1 MQLNQFNTIYFIGAG
16 GIGMSALAR
25 YFNTLG
31 KKVLG
36 YDKTETALTKLLL
49 DEGIE
54 IHYNDMGSKV
64 LDLIPMK
71 ENTLVIYTPAVP
83 KEFGELTT
91 CQNEDYTVIKRA
103 AALGIISKAFE
114 TIGVAGT
121 HGKTTTTSILAN
133 VLSQTKKGCNAFIGG
148 IATNFNSN
156 CVLNENSKRVVLE
169 ADEFDRSF
177 LQLKPNYSIVTSVD
191 ADHLDVYGDGSAIEA
206 SFKDYLDLTNKEGF
220 AVVHADTL
228 EVTKKSSAKLISYGS
243 NKGDFQLINYR
254 FKQGKIFFDV
264 KLPTDVWEDV
274 EFGIPGRHNAENAL
288 AVLALCYQLGIN
300 ETIIR
305 DGLAS
310 FKGVKRRFEYHVRTE
325 DKIYID
331 DYAHHP
337 TEIEALL
344 KAVKE
349 LYPTKKLSICFQPH
363 LFSRTRDFMDGFASA
378 LSIADEVVLLDVY
391 PARELPLEGI
401 TSEALLRMITAQSKT
416 LVDKTKLADWVK
428 LNQPELFLTIGAGD
442 IDTCVEPVKNVME
455 E

>member
-25 YFNTLG
+25 YFNRLG

-91 CQNEDYTVIKRA
+91 CQNKGYIVIKRA
-103 AALGIISKAFE
+103 EALGIISKAFE

-191 ADHLDVYGDGSAIEA
+191 ADHLDIYGDGSAIEA

-228 EVTKKSSAKLISYGS
+228 EVTKNASVKLILYGS
-243 NKGDFQLINYR
+243 NKGEFQLINYR

-344 KAVKE
+344 KAVRE

-378 LSIADEVVLLDVY
+378 LSIADEVVLLDIY
-391 PARELPLEGI
+391 PARELPMQGV
-401 TSEALLRMITAQSKT
+401 TSEVLFEMISAPKKT
-416 LVDKTKLADWVK
+416 LVDKAKLADWVK

-442 IDTCVEPVKNVME
+442 IDTCVESVKNAME
-455 E
+455 G